1 MPRSRKVMRFNKK
14 KYSKNK
20 LSLKKQS
27 LKKKS
32 LKKKSLKKKSLK
44 KKPLKRKKTVKKL
57 HRGGSDEAIQNESF
71 FTKMKNTISNVFKKK
86 KKDEYNLMN
95 NNPDGLDKAEQM
107 LIDYSN
113 KKNIE
118 NPTRPHAELK
128 IVYENDE

>member
-1 MPRSRKVMRFNKK
+1 MRYNKK
-14 KYSKNK
+14 KYIKNK

-44 KKPLKRKKTVKKL
+44 KRPLKRKKTVKKL
-57 HRGGSDEAIQNESF
+57 HRGGSDEAASNEGF
-71 FTKMKNTISNVFKKK
+71 FTKMANTISNVFGKK

-118 NPTRPHAELK
+118 NATRPHTELK